1 MPGASEEIAKQI
13 VKELELDKNRRIWKN
28 IY

>member
-13 VKELELDKNRRIWKN
+13 VKEVELDKNRRIWKN